1 MGIRKDQLWVVPVF
15 CIGAGIATHIVYFA
29 AHFLV
34 WIVSYPDDGW
44 VNVYDPLVFGGGF
57 LAALLLG
64 GLYFFRGMAR
74 KELFASVSILV
85 LYGAVIYTLEWVH
98 DLCAGYHGISPWYI
112 CRILGLGPF
121 CPFGWLS
128 VVDFA
133 GPLGRDGVSQVV
145 KLLLP
150 YLFVLF
156 GRREKKPH

>member
-34 WIVSYPDDGW
+34 WIASYPDDGW
-44 VNVYDPLVFGGGF
+44 VNVYDPLVFGGCF

-64 GLYFFRGMAR
+64 GLCFFRDMTR
-74 KELFASVSILV
+74 KELFVSVSIV
-85 LYGAVIYTLEWVH
+85 ALYGAAVYTLEWMDPSVNRWGP
-98 DLCAGYHGISPWYI
+98 A
-112 CRILGLGPF
+112 RILGLGPL
-121 CPFGWLS
+121 CPFGWLT
-128 VVDFA
+128 VVDLA

-156 GRREKKPH
+156 GRREKKPC